1 MTASRLPDG
10 VHAPFLEVGTALT
23 PEVLTQQEHK
33 FLELLDELMAE
44 ADEHQVTIRAI
55 GSIAFRLKCPDYK
68 YMEYE
73 NERYLTDID
82 FVGYSKEIAGIQD
95 MFLGMNWQ
103 ENMTVLRLFG
113 DKRRVFYHPELPLH
127 SDVFLDKLR
136 FCHEID
142 FRGRLELD
150 TTTIPVVDLL
160 LEKFQIVEIN
170 KKDLIDIMVLL
181 RQFPI
186 EARENATSCID
197 GARIAELCAKDWG
210 WWRTV
215 TMNIEKT
222 ALFASQYLSQ
232 DDAAVVKT
240 RLDRISAVVDEEPR
254 SLKWNIR
261 SLLGDRVK
269 WYREVEE
276 LGRE

>member
-1 MTASRLPDG
+1 MTASTLPEG
-10 VHAPFLEVGTALT
+10 AHAPFLEEGVLLT
-23 PEVLTQQEHK
+23 PQVLKQQERQ
-33 FLELLDELMAE
+33 FLELLDELMAKAIE
-44 ADEHQVTIRAI
+44 YDVTIRAI
-55 GSIAFRLKCPDYK
+55 GSIAFRLKCPDYN

-73 NERYLTDID
+73 NGRFLTDID

-95 MFLGMNWQ
+95 MFLGMGWE
-103 ENMTVLRLFG
+103 ENMSVLRLFG

-150 TTTIPVVDLL
+150 KPTVPVVDLL
-160 LEKFQIVEIN
+160 LEKLQIVEIN
-170 KKDLIDIMVLL
+170 KKDLIDMMVLL
-181 RQFPI
+181 RQFPV
-186 EARENATSCID
+186 EAKRDTTSYID
-197 GARIAELCAKDWG
+197 SARIAELCRKEWG

-222 ALFASQYLSQ
+222 GRFASEYLSK
-232 DDAAVVKT
+232 DDAAIVKT
-240 RLDRISAVVDEEPR
+240 RLDGIAAIIDEQPK
-254 SLKWNIR
+254 SLRWNIR
-261 SLLGDRVK
+261 ALLGERVR

-276 LGRE
+276 LTRD

>member
-1 MTASRLPDG
+1 MMAPSRLPAG
-10 VHAPFLEVGTALT
+10 AHAPFLEEDTLLA
-23 PEVLTQQEHK
+23 PEVLEKQERH
-33 FLELLDELMAE
+33 FLDLLDELMAKA
-44 ADEHQVTIRAI
+44 ADHQVTIRAI

-73 NERYLTDID
+73 NERYLTDVD

-95 MFLGMNWQ
+95 MFLGMNWA

-142 FRGRLELD
+142 FHGRLELD
-150 TTTIPVVDLL
+150 NPTIPVVDLL
-160 LEKFQIVEIN
+160 LEKLQIVEIN

-181 RQFPI
+181 RQFPV
-186 EARENATSCID
+186 EAKQNATSCID
-197 GARIAELCAKDWG
+197 GARIAELCGKDWG

-215 TMNIEKT
+215 TMNVEKT
-222 ALFASQYLSQ
+222 KRFASVYLSQ

-240 RLDRISAVVDEEPR
+240 RLDRMSAVVDEP
-254 SLKWNIR
+254 
-261 SLLGDRVK
+261 
-269 WYREVEE
+269 EVEHSGPS
-276 LGRE
+276 GRSGEMVS